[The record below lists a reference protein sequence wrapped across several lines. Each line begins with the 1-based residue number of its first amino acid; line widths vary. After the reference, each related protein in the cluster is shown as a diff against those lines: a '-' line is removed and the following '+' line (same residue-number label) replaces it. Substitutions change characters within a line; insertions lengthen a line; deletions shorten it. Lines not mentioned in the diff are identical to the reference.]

1 MAKCIL
7 IVDDSETVR
16 QVLQLALGNAGYQV
30 VEAEDGFDA
39 LAKLSGAQIDMLITD
54 LNMPNMDGLELIEKV
69 REEGNHRFTPIVML
83 TTESSE
89 EKKSGKGG
97 KDKVQTQLQV
107 KHTVSDELI
116 LFKMWTS
123 FPNIT
128 DKTAQMFTQKYKL
141 KDLILGIPTKK
152 GNHGNEISQWCHD
165 WSKASREHPKKC

>member
-39 LAKLSGAQIDMLITD
+39 LTKLSGAQVDMLITD
-54 LNMPNMDGLELIEKV
+54 LNMPNMDGLELIKKV

-89 EKKSGKGG
+89 EKKKAGREAGASGWIVKPF
-97 KDKVQTQLQV
+97 KPEQLLKVV
-107 KHTVSDELI
+107 KMV
-116 LFKMWTS
+116 
-123 FPNIT
+123 
-128 DKTAQMFTQKYKL
+128 
-141 KDLILGIPTKK
+141 LG
-152 GNHGNEISQWCHD
+152 E
-165 WSKASREHPKKC
+165 